1 MSIYVG
7 MLFIPVPAE
16 RQSSFSY
23 APHEDPQSHYDLPV
37 NSHIPGHYD
46 LPPVRRPPSPRRA
59 PQWHPQQQSTP
70 SFLFWDDLIER
81 ADIMLWQSELE
92 PTHTIAARLLFPLN
106 TAPPWA
112 EVVPTWPWQT
122 CHPRMLR
129 AAVKTA
135 GLWRHQQGFSCSYL
149 PPAKTFSR
157 DFLKQQLV
165 FELFLTFN
173 TFC

>member
-1 MSIYVG
+1 MSVYVG
-7 MLFIPVPAE
+7 VLFIFVPAE

-70 SFLFWDDLIER
+70 SFLFWNDLIER
-81 ADIMLWQSELE
+81 ADLLLFSDNQSWS
-92 PTHTIAARLLFPLN
+92 PPHRAAARPLFPLN

-122 CHPRMLR
+122 CHPRRLR
-129 AAVKTA
+129 AAAKTA

-149 PPAKTFSR
+149 PRQK
-157 DFLKQQLV
+157 
-165 FELFLTFN
+165 LFTRLFKASTCVW
-173 TFC
+173 TLSDI